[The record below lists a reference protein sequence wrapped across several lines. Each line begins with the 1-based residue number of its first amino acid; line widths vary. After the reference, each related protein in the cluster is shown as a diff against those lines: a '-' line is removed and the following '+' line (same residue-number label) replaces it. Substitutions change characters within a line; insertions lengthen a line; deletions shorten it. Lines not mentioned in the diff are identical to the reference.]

1 MGDADDTYDFSQ
13 LDEFVAKLREGYDL
27 VMGNR
32 FQGKILPGAMPPLH
46 RYLGNPV
53 LTGLG
58 RLFFKSPVGDFH
70 CGLRAFRKDAIE
82 RLGLR
87 TLGMEFASEM
97 MVKATAFG
105 LRITEIPTTLAPD
118 RRDRAPHLR
127 TWRDGWR
134 HLRFLLLYSPRWLFL
149 YPGIALFALGIAI
162 SAALLPGP
170 RKIGNVVFD
179 VHTLLFAAMAI
190 LIGFQSVVFATFTKI
205 FAISEGLLPED
216 PRLTRMFRYVTL
228 EVGLVAGVLLILAGA
243 GAWVLGLEYW
253 RIRQFGPLDPE
264 KTLRIVIPGRGVFHA
279 GIPGRPLQF
288 LSQRSRD
295 VTPMN
300 DAEDLFDQYAAAYE
314 QALSNAIAPSG
325 ESREYFAEGRVAWL
339 KRCLEERKA
348 AGRLAAG
355 LWLRRRRDDSAA
367 SPGAEREIRC
377 RSGCVREVSGDR
389 AKAPRERANPL
400 RVHRRISTLRANG
413 SGVLQRGVPPH
424 PAGTARGGAGAGPSS
439 LARGRLFFLLG
450 E

>member
-1 MGDADDTYDFSQ
+1 MSSITETRAEAAMAGRRNAVELSVVMPCLDEAATVGVCVKKAMDALQQHGIRGEVIVADNGSTDGSQQIAREAGARVVPVERRGYGSALQAGIAAAGGEFVLMGDADDTYDFSQ
-13 LDEFVAKLREGYDL
+13 LDQFVAKLREGYDL

-32 FQGKILPGAMPPLH
+32 FQGAILPGAMPPLH

-70 CGLRAFRKDAIE
+70 CGLRAFRKDTIE

-97 MVKATAFG
+97 VVKASRFG

-118 RRDRAPHLR
+118 RRDRPPHLR

-149 YPGIALFALGIAI
+149 YPGIALFIFGIAL

-170 RKIGNVVFD
+170 RSIGNVVFD

-190 LIGFQSVVFATFTKI
+190 LIGFQSVVFATFTKV

-216 PRLTRMFRYVTL
+216 PRLSRMFRYITL
-228 EVGLVAGVLLILAGA
+228 ETGLVVGVLLIVAGA

-264 KTLRIVIPGRGVFHA
+264 KTLRIVIPGVVCFTLGFQVILSSF
-279 GIPGRPLQF
+279 F
-288 LSQRSRD
+288 LSVLGMSR
-295 VTPMN
+295 
-300 DAEDLFDQYAAAYE
+300 
-314 QALSNAIAPSG
+314 
-325 ESREYFAEGRVAWL
+325 R
-339 KRCLEERKA
+339 
-348 AGRLAAG
+348 
-355 LWLRRRRDDSAA
+355 
-367 SPGAEREIRC
+367 
-377 RSGCVREVSGDR
+377 
-389 AKAPRERANPL
+389 
-400 RVHRRISTLRANG
+400 
-413 SGVLQRGVPPH
+413 
-424 PAGTARGGAGAGPSS
+424 
-439 LARGRLFFLLG
+439 
-450 E
+450 